1 MKKIASSKII
11 YEGFFDLREEK
22 IEVKEDKTETYCY
35 LASKGDGVVILAELA
50 PSKFIFI
57 HEYRIPIQKR
67 ILSCPGGRLESDESF
82 IEGANRELLE
92 ETGYKANSM
101 KLLYH
106 YFPFPAASN
115 QKNWVFHATGLSL
128 VAPLRLDPTE
138 DISVKIL
145 SLSEIYD
152 LDLNKYELDST
163 IPSALFFK
171 SLFKE

>member
-1 MKKIASSKII
+1 MKKATSSKII
-11 YEGFFDLREEK
+11 YEGFFDLKEEK
-22 IEVKEDKTETYCY
+22 IEIVKGKTETYCY
-35 LASKGDGVVILAELA
+35 LASKGDGVVILAE
-50 PSKFIFI
+50 PSPSTFIFI
-57 HEYRIPIQKR
+57 HEYRIPIQKK
-67 ILSCPGGRLESDESF
+67 ILSCPGGRLEQGESLLD
-82 IEGANRELLE
+82 GANRELLE
-92 ETGYKANSM
+92 ETGYRANSM
-101 KLLYH
+101 KLLYY
-106 YFPFPAASN
+106 YFPFPSASD

-128 VAPLRLDPTE
+128 VAPLSLDPIE